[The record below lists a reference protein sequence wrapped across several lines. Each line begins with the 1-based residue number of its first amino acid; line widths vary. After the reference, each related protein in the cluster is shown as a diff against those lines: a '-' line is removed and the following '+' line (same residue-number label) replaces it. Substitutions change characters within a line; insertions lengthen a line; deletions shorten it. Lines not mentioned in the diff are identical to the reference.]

1 MKQRIALL
9 GAGTVGTGVCR
20 LIAENGHLM
29 AQNNGVDIEI
39 AKILVRDLTK
49 EHPGVPAS
57 LLTEDFNEILQDPSI
72 VLIAE
77 AMGGT
82 DPALDY
88 ALESLRAKKC
98 YVTANKELISK
109 HFEQLEQ
116 TARDNG
122 VGLYFEPSVAGAI
135 PVIKALTDSLA
146 ANNVLSIMGII
157 NGTTNYI
164 LSKMSQENLDYEVAL
179 KQAQELG
186 YAEPD
191 PTNDVMGYDARFK
204 LSILA
209 SLAFRKRVFVEDI
222 LCEGITGITAEDVR
236 TAREL
241 GFGIK
246 LLAIGKA
253 DAGNKVQVRVH
264 PTMLP
269 LDHPL
274 CSVHDAF
281 NAVFIKASAA
291 GDMMLY
297 GRGAGDMP
305 TASAMVADILHTLMQ
320 ATRRRYNWAWEN
332 GSKADISED
341 WQSAF
346 FIHTRAKDEPRVL
359 GRIANI
365 LGDHGV
371 SIEAVMQRGKI
382 GEDGRVP
389 VIFIT
394 HETSEKACRK
404 AVEQIKKLDII
415 NVVSIIR
422 VEQ

>member
-9 GAGTVGTGVCR
+9 GAGTVGTGVCK
-20 LIAENGHLM
+20 LIAQNGALM
-29 AQNNGVDIEI
+29 AQNHGVDIEI
-39 AKILVRDLTK
+39 AKILVRDLNK
-49 EHPGVPAS
+49 EHTGVPAD
-57 LLTEDFNEILQDPSI
+57 LLTEDFNEILTDPSI

-88 ALESLRAKKC
+88 ALKSLQAKKC

-109 HFEQLEQ
+109 HFETLEQ

-146 ANNVLSIMGII
+146 ANRIVSMMGII

-164 LSKMSQENLDYEVAL
+164 MSKMSHECLDYEVAL
-179 KQAQELG
+179 GQAQELG

-191 PTNDVMGYDARFK
+191 PTNDVEGYDARFK
-204 LSILA
+204 LAILA
-209 SLAFRKRVFVEDI
+209 SLAFRKRVFVEDV
-222 LCEGITGITAEDVR
+222 LCEGITNITAEDVR
-236 TAREL
+236 IAREF

-246 LLAIGKA
+246 LLAIGKM
-253 DAGNKVQVRVH
+253 DENDKVQVRVH

-274 CSVHDAF
+274 CSVHDVF

-291 GDMMLY
+291 GEMMFY

-305 TASAMVADILHTLMQ
+305 TASAMVADILHALMQ
-320 ATRRRYNWAWEN
+320 STRRRYNWAWE
-332 GSKADISED
+332 GAPKADIAKD

-359 GRIANI
+359 GRIAGI

-371 SIEAVMQRGKI
+371 SIEAVMQRGKA
-382 GEDGRVP
+382 GKDGTVP
-389 VIFIT
+389 VVFIT
-394 HETSEKACRK
+394 HVTSEKACR
-404 AVEQIKKLDII
+404 AAIEQIKQTAII
-415 NVVSIIR
+415 KVVSIIR

>member
-9 GAGTVGTGVCR
+9 GAGTVGAGAYR
-20 LIAENGHLM
+20 LIEENGSLM
-29 AQNNGVDIEI
+29 AQNHGVEIEV
-39 AKILVRDLTK
+39 AKILVRDLGK
-49 EHPGVPAS
+49 NNRGVPKE
-57 LLTEDFNEILQDPSI
+57 LLTDDYDAILADDSI

-88 ALESLRAKKC
+88 ALRALRAKKC

-146 ANNVLSIMGII
+146 ANRIESMMGII

-164 LSKMSQENLDYEVAL
+164 MSKMSQEGLDYDTAL
-179 KQAQELG
+179 RQAQELG

-191 PTNDVMGYDARFK
+191 PTNDVEGYDARFK
-204 LSILA
+204 LAILA
-209 SLAFRKRVFVEDI
+209 SLAFKKRVFVEDV
-222 LCEGITGITAEDVR
+222 LCEGITSITADDVR
-236 TAREL
+236 IAKEL

-246 LLAIGKA
+246 LLAIGKMEDGLLQA
-253 DAGNKVQVRVH
+253 RVH

-269 LDHPL
+269 LAHPL
-274 CSVHDAF
+274 CSVNGPF
-281 NAVFIKASAA
+281 NAVYINASAA
-291 GDMMLY
+291 GELMFY

-305 TASAMVADILHTLMQ
+305 TASAMVGDILHALMQ
-320 ATRRRYNWAWEN
+320 STRRRYNWAWE
-332 GSKADISED
+332 GAPKAEIADD

-346 FIHTRAKDEPRVL
+346 FIHTRAADEPRVL
-359 GRIANI
+359 GRVAGI
-365 LGDHGV
+365 LGDYGV
-371 SIEAVMQRGKI
+371 SIEAVMQKGDA
-382 GEDGRVP
+382 GPDGSVP
-389 VIFIT
+389 VVFIT
-394 HETSEKACRK
+394 HTTSEKACRK
-404 AVEQIKKLDII
+404 AVDEIKKLKII
-415 NVVSIIR
+415 KVVNIIR
-422 VEQ
+422 VEH